1 MSAEI
6 EKQISIFKF
15 PLPVINSLPLESQLG
30 RPKGLE
36 GWEDV
41 LHKAELRPIERAEI
55 EILNR
60 IHELSENQMVGT
72 E

>member
-1 MSAEI
+1 MSSEL
-6 EKQISIFKF
+6 EKQVSIFKF
-15 PLPVINSLPLESQLG
+15 PLPLINSLPPESQLG

-41 LHKAELRPIERAEI
+41 LHKAELSPFERVEIER
-55 EILNR
+55 LNNM
-60 IHELSENQMVGT
+60 HELSERQMVGI